1 MSTHRKA
8 RLVYTLGLVG
18 AAILILVIAPVIL
31 SREAHRI
38 EIVDATPRF
47 GTTFTL
53 RLHQLT
59 PPTVLLNGIAQGKE
73 PVTPLLEPYI
83 LTQSAKDYQS
93 FLLSA
98 SKEYVNFY
106 GMSKDLFERSQA
118 AAEMAKLTIEIP
130 WVAEAAFDTGTFL
143 LVGKI
148 LSSAGNDGPPLPK
161 KVGITLL
168 KWLDGRWKL
177 YPVELAPEI
186 QSLPFTSEEALHSIQ
201 SSSKVRINN
210 FGKMEPLK

>member
-1 MSTHRKA
+1 MSAHRKP
-8 RLVYTLGLVG
+8 RLAYTIGLVG
-18 AAILILVIAPVIL
+18 AVILILVLALVIL
-31 SREAHRI
+31 PRKAHRI
-38 EIVDATPRF
+38 EIVDAAPRF
-47 GTTFTL
+47 GTAFTL
-53 RLHQLT
+53 TLHQLT
-59 PPTVLLNGIAQGKE
+59 PPTVLLNGIPQGKA
-73 PVTPLLEPYI
+73 PATPLLEPYV

-98 SKEYVNFY
+98 SKEYIDFY
-106 GMSKDLFERSQA
+106 GMSKDLFQQSQA
-118 AAEMAKLTIEIP
+118 AKETAKLTVKIP

-148 LSSAGNDGPPLPK
+148 LSSAGNDAPPLPR

-186 QSLPFTSEEALHSIQ
+186 QSLPFTNGEALHSIQ
-201 SSSKVRINN
+201 RSSKVRINN